1 MSTISLT
8 PLNLLAA
15 IARRNGVILS
25 RDATTVGLERELR
38 TEFERGRLVRLRAGA
53 YALATEWSLLTPDAR
68 YLRRVHAFAA
78 VSEEPLVFSHHS
90 AAAIWGLPLIGTWP
104 SGIDVL
110 IDPAPGGRS
119 RHGVTRHFQDGPL
132 SIVER
137 DGLLVTSAAD
147 TAVAMARILPFP
159 GAVAMMDK
167 AIHYPRVGTA
177 LADRDDL
184 EIALA
189 AIPARKRVNG
199 RNAAFRAADL
209 ASTESG
215 SPGESASRALIYLLG
230 FLLPEQ
236 QVRFDDAEGFIAF
249 VDFFWRRI
257 NRVGEF
263 DGLGK
268 YLKEEYT
275 HGRTT
280 AQVVMDEK
288 RREDRVRACGPLVS
302 RWDWPL
308 VVDPTA
314 FGRFLAR
321 IGVPRVR

>member
-1 MSTISLT
+1 MSTISPT
-8 PLNLLAA
+8 PLHLLSA

-25 RDATTVGLERELR
+25 RDATAVGLQRELR
-38 TEFERGRLVRLRAGA
+38 AEFERGRVVRLRAGA
-53 YALATEWSLLTPDAR
+53 YALGSEWNLLTPDAR
-68 YLRRVHAFAA
+68 YLRRVQAHAA
-78 VSEEPLVFSHHS
+78 VSDEPVIFSHHS
-90 AAAIWGLPLIGTWP
+90 AAAIWGLPLVGTWP
-104 SGIDVL
+104 NAISVMV
-110 IDPAPGGRS
+110 DPAAGGRS
-119 RHGVTRHFQDGPL
+119 RHGVTRRFQDGPL

-137 DGLLVTSAAD
+137 DGMLVTSAAD

-159 GAVAMMDK
+159 AAVAMMDT
-167 AIHYPRVGTA
+167 AIHYPREGTA
-177 LADRDDL
+177 LATRDDL

-189 AIPARKRVNG
+189 AIPSRKRVNG
-199 RNAAFRAADL
+199 RTAAFRAAEF
-209 ASTESG
+209 AATESG
-215 SPGESASRALIYLLG
+215 SAGESVSRAIMYLLG
-230 FLLPEQ
+230 FLLPEL
-236 QVRFDDAEGFIAF
+236 QVRFDDEQGLIAF

-268 YLKEEYT
+268 YVKEEFT

-308 VVDPTA
+308 AIDPIA